1 MDAGSKKL
9 NVVLST
15 DCIKYPLTGIGRY
28 AFELAQQLQ
37 QREEQIALTFLHG
50 TKAQDS
56 LAIASESAQTV
67 QSLKR
72 KLQKSK
78 TISEI
83 YRLTYPLM
91 KSVAMRKFKEHIFHS
106 PNYYLPPRVQHCVAT
121 FHDLSVFHWPQFH
134 PAGRVHLMQ
143 KELRNTV
150 RRASMLITDSTYT
163 KNELM
168 TFFGM
173 DESKIVVAPLACNQQ
188 FHQRT
193 EQQVK
198 SVLDEYGLKWRGY
211 FLYTGTIEPR
221 KNILTLLR
229 AYDRLSVSE
238 KKNFPL
244 VISGYKGWENEELFK
259 LFHKGQS
266 EGWIKY
272 LGFVPGKNL
281 PVLFSAAISFVFPSI
296 YEGFGLPV
304 LEAMTSG
311 TPVICSNATSLPEV
325 VGDAALQHEPEDVE
339 MLTNY
344 LKMMMEDASKRQ
356 LMINSGLVQ
365 AQQFSWSLCADK
377 TIEAYQQVAK
387 SI

>member
-91 KSVAMRKFKEHIFHS
+91 KSVAMRKFKEHIFNS

>member
-1 MDAGSKKL
+1 
-9 NVVLST
+9 
-15 DCIKYPLTGIGRY
+15 
-28 AFELAQQLQ
+28 
-37 QREEQIALTFLHG
+37 
-50 TKAQDS
+50 
-56 LAIASESAQTV
+56 
-67 QSLKR
+67 
-72 KLQKSK
+72 
-78 TISEI
+78 
-83 YRLTYPLM
+83 
-91 KSVAMRKFKEHIFHS
+91 MRKIKEHIFHS